1 MGVQINPLQRIEE
14 ISRYDQAV
22 SEYRSDGYM
31 NMLTKVGTMK
41 DNSTAWEYSADVIS
55 SDAKLSSLYIGN
67 GLFAKIIDRPAEDAI
82 AKGLDLSDLGDEL
95 EKEVLKKLGKL
106 DFTDTLAT
114 AEKWS
119 RLYGGALVVMLVDDG
134 RGLDE
139 PLNWKNVKSIEE
151 LITFERPIVQADT
164 LDFSYFHDID
174 REDRERKFGD
184 PEFYDVYS
192 QYGSFRVHYSRCLV
206 FRNGRVPESAN
217 SVIYKHWGI
226 PVYMKIREA
235 LRETITSH
243 HDGTKLLER
252 SVLGVYKMKNLSQLL
267 ATEEGE
273 DKVIQRLQVI
283 DMARNIIN
291 SMAIDNDGEDY
302 QYINASMSGAS
313 DLIDRTC
320 NMLSAVTDIPQ
331 TILFG
336 KDPAGEDSTG
346 DNDRDNYFQ
355 LLNRIQANSYHGAA
369 EKVIRAVLKEIG
381 VKKKVDIPDY
391 EVRFKPLKQLS
402 EEEQANVDS
411 IKAGT
416 EQTKASTAQIYV
428 DMQALDPSEVRKGLA
443 DSNEYQI
450 QGIVEND
457 NLEIPDEAFDL
468 RKQQA
473 ELNKISDQQSG
484 DVENSQEGADNSSQD
499 GMMNADG
506 GNGSGNF
513 HHGGRP
519 GQRGGSAPGGG
530 VGNGAA
536 LPGTYHASTTTE
548 SAVGAQKKWDN
559 QTTPDFKKS
568 SPQAFEQAM
577 REGRAS
583 GNPKSMWRVD
593 LQTVQGLA
601 ENHPTASLKIT
612 ENGSTIA
619 VDNGDII
626 GVCSKAGAPKSEGG
640 RALLKAAVVS
650 GGTKLDSYSGN
661 HAFYTKCGFEPV
673 SWCKFDEQYAPPG
686 WTKGRDKPEPVI
698 FYKYTGKCIAEKNPN
713 KFLSTVA
720 PSSDYDE
727 AMNARDA
734 QM

>member
-14 ISRYDQAV
+14 ISRYNQAV

-41 DNSTAWEYSADVIS
+41 DNSTAWEYSADAIS

-82 AKGLDLSDLGDEL
+82 AKGLDLSDLGGEL
-95 EKEVLKKLGKL
+95 EKEVLKKLSKL

-184 PEFYDVYS
+184 PEFFDVYS

-235 LRETITSH
+235 LREVVTSH

-369 EKVIRAVLKEIG
+369 EKVIRAVLKEIEA
-381 VKKKVDIPDY
+381 KKKVDIPDY

-473 ELNKISDQQSG
+473 ELNKISDPQG
-484 DVENSQEGADNSSQD
+484 EENSQESADNLQQD
-499 GMMNADG
+499 GMMNVDG
-506 GNGSGNF
+506 APYGNQNAAGPHNGRSSNGLRVIKSGKKAENQLNSLIKQGKVSLSVDFQKQSKHTKGSPKYNNAIQKGENPSYTENTDQELQAIVSRAQGKGIVLVRANGSMV
-513 HHGGRP
+513 RISSD
-519 GQRGGSAPGGG
+519 SAFK
-530 VGNGAA
+530 
-536 LPGTYHASTTTE
+536 GTYVDKQTGVETPTTKFTIHH
-548 SAVGAQKKWDN
+548 S
-559 QTTPDFKKS
+559 
-568 SPQAFEQAM
+568 
-577 REGRAS
+577 
-583 GNPKSMWRVD
+583 
-593 LQTVQGLA
+593 
-601 ENHPTASLKIT
+601 IT
-612 ENGSTIA
+612 GTH
-619 VDNGDII
+619 
-626 GVCSKAGAPKSEGG
+626 
-640 RALLKAAVVS
+640 VVP
-650 GGTKLDSYSGN
+650 
-661 HAFYTKCGFEPV
+661 A
-673 SWCKFDEQYAPPG
+673 
-686 WTKGRDKPEPVI
+686 KP
-698 FYKYTGKCIAEKNPN
+698 
-713 KFLSTVA
+713 
-720 PSSDYDE
+720 
-727 AMNARDA
+727 
-734 QM
+734 